1 MHIPIGSKLLG
12 GRMEAK
18 NIKRPGFT
26 AGLTLVEV
34 MVAVAILA
42 IAALGASAF
51 RYHAALAAR
60 TADLQTTAARTALL
74 LCESWRGASDPN
86 AFDPTQLATGSSD
99 SALAIETITIYKG
112 VTMLAYE
119 GVTMPAYEGV
129 AVPADF
135 TPLGIYGITID
146 GVNYH
151 AALSWKDISPGL
163 RALNVIVAWNQRG
176 SSSDIYE
183 LLNKSFKLTTYV
195 AN

>member
-1 MHIPIGSKLLG
+1 MLLCISPLAQSYLG
-12 GRMEAK
+12 GDMEAK

-34 MVAVAILA
+34 MAAVAILA
-42 IAALGASAF
+42 IAALGTSAF

-86 AFDPTQLATGSSD
+86 TFDPTQLATSDDDSD
-99 SALAIETITIYKG
+99 SALAIEAITIYKG

-119 GVTMPAYEGV
+119 GV
-129 AVPADF
+129 AVPVDF
-135 TPLGIYGITID
+135 TPLGIYSITID

-151 AALSWKDISPGL
+151 AALSWKDILLGL
-163 RALNVIVAWNQRG
+163 RALNVIVAWDPRG
-176 SSSDIYE
+176 SGSDIYG
-183 LLNKSFKLTTYV
+183 LSNKSFKLTTYV